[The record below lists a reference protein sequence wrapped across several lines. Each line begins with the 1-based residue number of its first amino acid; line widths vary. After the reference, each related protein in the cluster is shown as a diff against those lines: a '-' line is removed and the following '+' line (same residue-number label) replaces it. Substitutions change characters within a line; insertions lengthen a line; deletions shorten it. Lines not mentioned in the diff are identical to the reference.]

1 MIHADITRKE
11 KLSPT
16 VSTLY
21 FHWDADV
28 KPGQFVMVW
37 APGTGEIPMS
47 LSHIGKEKAFTVKNY
62 GPTSDM
68 LIKLEPGQKI
78 YFRGPYGRPF
88 SVVNGKTLLIGG
100 GSGMAA
106 LHPLINRNAF
116 GLIAARTREEILFM
130 NEFEAGNV
138 RVTTDDGSFG
148 IKGNVL
154 AGLENLDVDA
164 FDMIYACGPEIML
177 YNLYK
182 YLKEKKVNAELSLER
197 LMKCGIGVCDSC
209 SINGFQLCRDGPTF
223 TMNQLQYMNEFGT
236 EKLTFSGTRV
246 NVH

>member
-1 MIHADITRKE
+1 MIHADITRKV
-11 KLSPT
+11 KMSPT

-21 FHWDADV
+21 FNWEADV

-47 LSHIGKEKAFTVKNY
+47 LSHIGKEKAFTIKNY
-62 GPTSDM
+62 GPTSDK

-88 SVVNGKTLLIGG
+88 STVNGRILLIGG
-100 GSGMAA
+100 GSGMAS

-130 NEFEAGNV
+130 DEFETGKV
-138 RVTTDDGSFG
+138 RVTTDDGSLG

-154 AGLENLDVDA
+154 AGLKDLDVKE
-164 FDMIYACGPEIML
+164 FDMIFACGPEIML
-177 YNLYK
+177 FNLYR
-182 YLKEKKVNAELSLER
+182 YMDDKKVKAEFSLER

-209 SINGFQLCRDGPTF
+209 SINGYQLCRDGPTF
-223 TMNQLQYMNEFGT
+223 TMDQIRYMNEFGT
-236 EKLTFSGTRV
+236 EKLSFSGTRV
-246 NVH
+246 NAL

>member
-1 MIHADITRKE
+1 MIHAEIIRKE

-21 FHWDADV
+21 FQWNADV

-47 LSHIGKEKAFTVKNY
+47 LSHIGREKAFTIKNY
-62 GPTSDM
+62 GPSSDK
-68 LIKLEPGQKI
+68 LIKLELGQKI
-78 YFRGPYGRPF
+78 FFRGPYGRPF
-88 SVVNGKTLLIGG
+88 STVKGKTLLIGG
-100 GSGMAA
+100 GSGMAS
-106 LHPLINRNAF
+106 LHPLISRNAF

-130 NEFEAGNV
+130 DEFEDGKV

-148 IKGNVL
+148 VKGNVL
-154 AGLENLDVDA
+154 AGLKDLDIYS

-182 YLKEKKVNAELSLER
+182 HLKDKKVDAELSLER
-197 LMKCGIGVCDSC
+197 LMKCGVGVCDSC

-223 TMNQLQYMNEFGT
+223 TMEQLRYMNEFGA

-246 NVH
+246 SLQ